1 MNTSARLT
9 SIDLDGQPTEW
20 ILDKKEHLI
29 GREPPAD
36 ILLPLARVSRQHA
49 RIIHEEHGYYV
60 TDLVSSNGTYV
71 NGNCLGPE
79 PVRLKDNDEIVV
91 GGVVALKFHDPGDTV
106 QMPRLGRLRGV
117 WVDEASCSAWVD
129 AQPVEPPLSAAQ
141 FALLVLL
148 HQRAGQVVSRAEII
162 AAVWPSTESTGV
174 SDEAVEGLIKRL
186 RRRLRETKPGTD
198 YLTIVRGHGIR
209 LMQPEA

>member
-1 MNTSARLT
+1 MTISARFT
-9 SIDLDGQPTEW
+9 SIDLDGQPSEW
-20 ILDKKEHLI
+20 LLSKAEHLI

-36 ILLPLARVSRQHA
+36 ILLPLPRISRRHARVTR
-49 RIIHEEHGYYV
+49 EEHGYFLS
-60 TDLVSSNGTYV
+60 DLGSSNGTYL
-71 NGNCLGPE
+71 NGQCLDQE

-117 WVDEASCSAWVD
+117 WVDEGSCSAWVD

-141 FALLVLL
+141 FTLLLL
-148 HQRAGQVVSRAEII
+148 LYRRAGQVVSRAEII
-162 AAVWPSTESTGV
+162 AAVWPNTEPTGV

-186 RRRLRETKPGTD
+186 RTRLRETKPGTE
-198 YLTIVRGHGIR
+198 YLTVVRGHGIR
-209 LMQPEA
+209 LVQPEA

>member
-20 ILDKKEHLI
+20 QLAKKEHLI

-36 ILLPLARVSRQHA
+36 ILLPLPRVSRRHA
-49 RIIHEEHGYYV
+49 RITHEEHGYFV
-60 TDLVSSNGTYV
+60 SDLNSSNGTYV
-71 NGNCLGPE
+71 NGQALGSE
-79 PVRLKDNDEIVV
+79 PVRLKDNDEIVA

-117 WVDEASCSAWVD
+117 WVDEGSCSAWVD

-148 HQRAGQVVSRAEII
+148 HSRAGQVVARAEII
-162 AAVWPSTESTGV
+162 AAVWPNTEPTGV

-186 RRRLRETKPGTD
+186 RTRLRETKPGTE
-198 YLTIVRGHGIR
+198 YLMVVRGHGIR
-209 LMQPEA
+209 LIQPET